1 MFALVDCNN
10 FYASCERVFRP
21 DLIGKPICVLS
32 NNDGCVI
39 ARSSE
44 AKDLGI
50 PMGAPAFEW
59 SKVMAQNNVSV
70 FSANFA
76 LYGDMSHRVMNT
88 LADFSPNIEIY
99 SIDESFI
106 DLRGFEL
113 FDLHEH
119 GQKMRESVQ
128 RCTGIPI
135 SVGIAPTKALA
146 KLANRIAK
154 KFAQL
159 EGVYVID
166 SDSKRKKALKWL
178 QIGDVWGIGRQHSK
192 RLISMGVDTA
202 LKFTEMCDQTVRSLM
217 GVVGLRLKHDLE
229 GKPTLELEDVANK
242 KSIAVTRSFDRN
254 YTEFSEMKER
264 VVSFAVSASEKLR
277 KQKSECASLMVFIHT
292 NPFRSDLPQY
302 NRNVVIK
309 LPFATGSAIEIAKY
323 AVIGL
328 KKIFREGYSF
338 KKAGVILNDFTPA
351 QEHQITLFEDQNERH
366 RKLMSTIDQLNLNF
380 GQQKIKLASQDLT
393 RIWKMKQEQ
402 LSPRYTTRISDLVKV
417 NCRCVTIPNRQQTR
431 KS

>member
-10 FYASCERVFRP
+10 FFASCERVFRP

-44 AKDLGI
+44 AKALGI

-59 SKVMAQNNVSV
+59 SKFMTQNRVHV
-70 FSANFA
+70 FSSNFS
-76 LYGDMSHRVMNT
+76 LYGDMSHRVMDT
-88 LADFSPNIEIY
+88 LADFSPLVEVY
-99 SIDESFI
+99 SIDETFI

-113 FDLHEH
+113 FDLEEY
-119 GQKMRESVQ
+119 GLEMREKVHGH
-128 RCTGIPI
+128 TGIPI

-154 KFAQL
+154 KYSQL
-159 EGVYVID
+159 NGVYLID
-166 SDSKRKKALKWL
+166 SEIKRIKALKWL
-178 QIGDVWGIGRQHSK
+178 PIGDVWGIGRQHAK
-192 RLISMGVDTA
+192 RLIAMGVNTA
-202 LKFTEMCDQTVRSLM
+202 FKFTELCDQTVRSLM

-229 GKPTLELEDVANK
+229 GKPTLELEDIVNK

-254 YTEFSEMKER
+254 YQTFEELKER

-277 KQKSECASLMVFIHT
+277 KQKSECKSLMVFVHT
-292 NPFRSDLPQY
+292 NRFRTDLPQY
-302 NRNVVIK
+302 NRNIVVD
-309 LPFATGSAIEIAKY
+309 LPFATSSSIDLSKY
-323 AVIGL
+323 AVLGL
-328 KKIFREGYSF
+328 QQIFREGYF
-338 KKAGVILNDFTPA
+338 YKKAGVILNDFNPI
-351 QEHQITLFEDQNERH
+351 QEHQTTLFQDKDVRH
-366 RKLMSTIDQLNLNF
+366 AKLMKSIDQLNQSF
-380 GQQKIKLASQDLT
+380 GQQKIKLASQDLK

-417 NCRCVTIPNRQQTR
+417 IC
-431 KS
+431 

>member
-59 SKVMAQNNVSV
+59 NKVMNKNNVSV

-76 LYGDMSHRVMNT
+76 LYGDMSQRVMNT

-106 DLRGFEL
+106 DLRGFER
-113 FDLHEH
+113 FDLQEH
-119 GQKMRESVQ
+119 GEKMRELVHQ
-128 RCTGIPI
+128 CTGIPI

-154 KFAQL
+154 KFNQL
-159 EGVYVID
+159 NGVYIID
-166 SDSKRKKALKWL
+166 SEFKRIKALKWL
-178 QIGDVWGIGRQHSK
+178 QIGEVWGIGRQHSI

-202 LKFTEMCDQTVRSLM
+202 LKFTELCDQTVRSLM

-229 GKPTLELEDVANK
+229 GKPTLDLEDIANK

-254 YTEFSEMKER
+254 YTDFSEMKER
-264 VVSFAVSASEKLR
+264 IVSFAVSASEKLR
-277 KQKSECASLMVFIHT
+277 KQNSECKSLMVFVHT
-292 NPFRSDLPQY
+292 NRFRTDLPQY
-302 NRNVVIK
+302 NRNVVID
-309 LPFATGSAIEIAKY
+309 LPFASNSAIEIAKY

-328 KKIFREGYSF
+328 QQIFKEGYSY
-338 KKAGVILNDFTPA
+338 KKAGVILNEFNPV
-351 QEHQITLFEDQNERH
+351 QEHQTTLFEDKDQRH
-366 RKLMSTIDQLNLNF
+366 IKLMATIDKLNQSF
-380 GQQKIKLASQDLT
+380 GQQKIKLASQDLR

-417 NCRCVTIPNRQQTR
+417 IC
-431 KS
+431 

>member
-21 DLIGKPICVLS
+21 DLNGKPICVLS

-59 SKVMAQNNVSV
+59 NKVMEQHNVSV

-76 LYGDMSHRVMNT
+76 LYGDLSNRVMSL
-88 LADFSPNIEIY
+88 LAEFSPHTEVY
-99 SIDESFI
+99 SIDETFI
-106 DLRGFEL
+106 DLRGFDRFNL
-113 FDLHEH
+113 SDH
-119 GQKMRESVQ
+119 GQKMREVVQ

-154 KFAQL
+154 KFPEL
-159 EGVYVID
+159 NGVYVMD
-166 SDSKRKKALKWL
+166 SEPKRIKALSWL
-178 QIGDVWGIGRQHSK
+178 KIGDVWGIGRQHSK
-192 RLISMGVDTA
+192 RLIGMGVTTA
-202 LKFTEMCDQTVRSLM
+202 LKFTELCDQTVRALM

-229 GKPTLELEDVANK
+229 GKPTLDLEEIADK

-254 YTEFSEMKER
+254 YTLLSDLTER
-264 VVSFAVSASEKLR
+264 VASFAISASEKLR
-277 KQKSECASLMVFIHT
+277 KQNSECSSLMVFIHT
-292 NPFRSDLPQY
+292 NRFRADLPQY
-302 NRNVVIK
+302 NRNVVID
-309 LPFATGSAIEIAKY
+309 LPFATSSAIEISKY
-323 AVIGL
+323 ALIGL
-328 KKIFREGYSF
+328 KNIFREGYSY
-338 KKAGVILNDFTPA
+338 KKAGVILNDFTPI
-351 QEHQITLFEDQNERH
+351 QEHQASLFEDTNERH
-366 RKLMSTIDQLNLNF
+366 KKLMSTIDKLNETF
-380 GQQKIKLASQDLT
+380 GQQKIKLASQDLG

-402 LSPRYTTRISDLVKV
+402 LSPRYTTRISDFVKV
-417 NCRCVTIPNRQQTR
+417 MC
-431 KS
+431 

>member
-44 AKDLGI
+44 AKALGI

-59 SKVMAQNNVSV
+59 NKLMTEKNVSV

-76 LYGDMSHRVMNT
+76 LYGDMSSRVMST
-88 LADFSPNIEIY
+88 LADFSPNLEIY

-106 DLRGFEL
+106 DLRGFEH
-113 FDLHEH
+113 FDLLDH
-119 GQKMRESVQ
+119 GQKMRETVQ

-154 KFAQL
+154 KFLQL
-159 EGVYVID
+159 NGVYIID
-166 SDSKRKKALKWL
+166 SDVKRVKALKWL
-178 QIGDVWGIGRQHSK
+178 PIDDVWGIGRQHSK
-192 RLISMGVDTA
+192 RLISMGVDSA
-202 LKFTEMCDQTVRSLM
+202 LKFTELCDQTVRSLM

-229 GKPTLELEDVANK
+229 GKPTLDLEDIANK

-254 YTEFSEMKER
+254 YTEYFELKER

-277 KQKSECASLMVFIHT
+277 SQKSECKSLMVFIHT
-292 NPFRSDLPQY
+292 NSFRQDLPQY
-302 NRNVVIK
+302 NRNVVID
-309 LPFATGSAIEIAKY
+309 LPFATNSAIEISKY
-323 AVIGL
+323 AIIGL
-328 KKIFREGYSF
+328 DQIFRKGYSY
-338 KKAGVILNDFTPA
+338 KKAGVILNDFNPV
-351 QEHQITLFEDQNERH
+351 QEHQTTLFEDHDQRH
-366 RKLMSTIDQLNLNF
+366 IKLMATIDKLNQSF
-380 GQQKIKLASQDLT
+380 GQQKIKLASQDLR

-402 LSPRYTTRISDLVKV
+402 LSPRYTTRISDLIKV
-417 NCRCVTIPNRQQTR
+417 IC
-431 KS
+431 

>member
-10 FYASCERVFRP
+10 FYASCERLFRP

-44 AKDLGI
+44 AKTLGI

-59 SKVMAQNNVSV
+59 NKVMIQNKVSV

-76 LYGDMSHRVMNT
+76 LYGDMSHRVMST
-88 LADFSPNIEIY
+88 LADFSPNMEIY
-99 SIDESFI
+99 SIDEMFI
-106 DLRGFEL
+106 DLRGFER
-113 FDLHEH
+113 FDLYKHACEMH
-119 GQKMRESVQ
+119 ESVQ

-135 SVGIAPTKALA
+135 SVGMAPTKALA

-154 KFAQL
+154 KFSQL
-159 EGVYVID
+159 KGVYIMD
-166 SDSKRKKALKWL
+166 SDLKRIKALKWL
-178 QIGDVWGIGRQHSK
+178 QIGDVWGIGRQHAK
-192 RLISMGVDTA
+192 RLNSMGVDTA
-202 LKFTEMCDQTVRSLM
+202 FKFTEMCDQTVRSLM

-254 YTEFSEMKER
+254 YKEFSEMKER

-277 KQKSECASLMVFIHT
+277 KQNCECSSLMVFVHT
-292 NPFRSDLPQY
+292 NRFRTDLPQY
-302 NRNVVIK
+302 NRNVVID
-309 LPFATGSAIEIAKY
+309 LPFATNSAIEISKY
-323 AVIGL
+323 AVVGL
-328 KKIFREGYSF
+328 QQIFSEGYSY
-338 KKAGVILNDFTPA
+338 KKAGVILNDFNSV
-351 QEHQITLFEDQNERH
+351 QEHQTTLFEDQNQRH
-366 RKLMSTIDQLNLNF
+366 KILMATVDKLNQNF
-380 GQQKIKLASQDLT
+380 GQQKIKLASQDLR

-417 NCRCVTIPNRQQTR
+417 IC
-431 KS
+431 